1 VGSADFIYHIIE
13 GKSVRTSKIS
23 IVFAAILALTLCVW
37 PGRPSFADGRIERI
51 AKSKAIAHY
60 MMGVTYDLFE
70 LGPQAVEEY
79 EKAALLDPNSA
90 TTRLRLGADYARLG
104 RLDEAIN
111 HLVLVQVLD
120 PQDLQSH
127 YLLALIY
134 STQKKFDKA
143 AVEYEKILKSL
154 TKTNPQNTDIYFYL
168 GQLYYSQHQYDK
180 AIAQFE
186 KILTIEP
193 KNVEMMYFL
202 GSIYVEAGKN
212 QTGIEVFQ
220 KAITIDPE
228 HDGLLNSLAYVYAEQ
243 GDHLDDA
250 LDLVRR
256 ALKID
261 PDNAAYLDSLG
272 WVYFKKGDYV
282 EALKALMKAQEEA
295 KDAVICEHIG
305 DVYLALKQENEAKKY
320 WRKSLDLDPTQK
332 HILEKI
338 GQLES
343 RQSKND
349 LYQP

>member
-1 VGSADFIYHIIE
+1 MR
-13 GKSVRTSKIS
+13 GKSVRRFKVS
-23 IVFAAILALTLCVW
+23 ILSIILAATTFSVV
-37 PGRPSFADGRIERI
+37 PSGSSFADTPVERI
-51 AKSKAIAHY
+51 TKSKAIAHY
-60 MMGVTYDLFE
+60 MMGVTYDLYE
-70 LGPQAVEEY
+70 MGAEATTEY
-79 EKAALLDPNSA
+79 EKAALLDPNVAS
-90 TTRLRLGADYARLG
+90 TRLRLGADYARLG
-104 RLDEAIN
+104 RLDDAVN

-120 PQDLQSH
+120 PEDLQSH

-154 TKTNPQNTDIYFYL
+154 TKTNPNNTDVYFYL

-180 AIAQFE
+180 AIAQFQ

-202 GSIYVEAGKN
+202 GSIYVEAG
-212 QTGIEVFQ
+212 QSQ
-220 KAITIDPE
+220 KGVDEFKKALAIDPD

-243 GDHLDDA
+243 GLHLDEA
-250 LDLVRR
+250 LGLVNR

-261 PDNAAYLDSLG
+261 PQNAAYLDSLG

-282 EALKALMKAQEEA
+282 EALKALMKALDEA

-320 WRKSLDLDPTQK
+320 WRKSLELDPGQK

-349 LYQP
+349 LYHP